1 MSASTHTADAPAVR
15 SRAATIAE
23 DGLFAGALGGLSV
36 AVFFLLVDV
45 LEGRPLFTPSLLGSV
60 LFLRES
66 AEAVTGVN
74 IPMVFAYTGVHFAI
88 FVAMGMAAAFM
99 VSEFETNPPVGLVLL
114 LLFICFEAGFFGITV
129 GIAPGVIGVLG
140 AWLVGIANL
149 LAAAAMAAYLLWWSH
164 PGAFRNLDR
173 LWQDGGPD

>member
-1 MSASTHTADAPAVR
+1 LTASTDTAAPAAR

-23 DGLFAGALGGLSV
+23 DGLFAGALGGLTV
-36 AVFFLLVDV
+36 AIFFLIVDV

-66 AEAVTGVN
+66 AEAVTGVQ

-88 FVAMGMAAAFM
+88 FVIVGMAAAFM
-99 VSEFETNPPVGLVLL
+99 VSEFEANPSVGLVLL
-114 LLFICFEAGFFGITV
+114 LLFICFEAGFFGVTV

-149 LAAAAMAAYLLWWSH
+149 LAAAVMAAYLLWWSH
-164 PGAFRNLDR
+164 PGAFRSLDR
-173 LWQDGGPD
+173 VWQDGGPD

>member
-1 MSASTHTADAPAVR
+1 MSASTDTAAAPTR

-23 DGLFAGALGGLSV
+23 DGLFAGALGGLAV

-66 AEAVTGVN
+66 AEAVTRVD

-88 FVAMGMAAAFM
+88 FVAVGMAAAFM
-99 VSEFETNPPVGLVLL
+99 VSEFETNPSVGLVLL
-114 LLFICFEAGFFGITV
+114 LLFICFEAGFFGVTV

-149 LAAAAMAAYLLWWSH
+149 LAAGAMAAYLLGWSH

>member
-1 MSASTHTADAPAVR
+1 MSASTHTADATPVR

-36 AVFFLLVDV
+36 AVFFLIVDV

-88 FVAMGMAAAFM
+88 FVTVGMAAAFM
-99 VSEFETNPPVGLVLL
+99 VSEFERNPPVGLVLL

>member
-1 MSASTHTADAPAVR
+1 MSASTHTAAAPPVR

-23 DGLFAGALGGLSV
+23 DGLFTGALGGLTV
-36 AVFFLLVDV
+36 AVFFLIVDV

-66 AEAVTGVN
+66 VEAVTSVN
-74 IPMVFAYTGVHFAI
+74 IPMVFAYSGVHFAI
-88 FVAMGMAAAFM
+88 FVAAGMAAAFM
-99 VSEFETNPPVGLVLL
+99 VSEFEANPPVGIVLL

-129 GIAPGVIGVLG
+129 GIAPGVIGVLS

-149 LAAAAMAAYLLWWSH
+149 LAAGAMAAYLLWWSH
-164 PGAFRNLDR
+164 PNAFRSLDKV
-173 LWQDGGPD
+173 WEE